1 MTTKP
6 SYEELERRVQA
17 LETKNT
23 QLEKNLY
30 EARSLSEE
38 VITYMSEGLVVCKEK
53 LPWIPRGK

>member
-23 QLEKNLY
+23 QLEKNYFRDYSVL
-30 EARSLSEE
+30 
-38 VITYMSEGLVVCKEK
+38 KEDM
-53 LPWIPRGK
+53 IAS